1 MTIYSNI
8 IGSIL
13 VYLSVP
19 VYKIVCNTC
28 ARLHA
33 VTLYFGQFL
42 TL

>member
-13 VYLSVP
+13 LYLSVP
-19 VYKIVCNTC
+19 VYKVVCNTC

-33 VTLYFGQFL
+33 AALYFGQFL
-42 TL
+42 AL